1 MLRFVVVVV
10 GGWMLKRK
18 NGRWTEVA
26 QGAGKVGMDKVERER
41 ERRMRG
47 IVCVRRRSKM
57 ERLALFAVLGDG
69 GFGGLSE
76 LVGDDGLGLDVEAA
90 THGVWTPHLCEA
102 KVLASSCHGN
112 VDLLAE

>member
-26 QGAGKVGMDKVERER
+26 QGAGKVGMDKIEKGACGESY
-41 ERRMRG
+41 
-47 IVCVRRRSKM
+47 VCVDGAKWSGW
-57 ERLALFAVLGDG
+57 LFLQWLGDG

-90 THGVWTPHLCEA
+90 SHGVWTPQLCEA
-102 KVLASSCHGN
+102 KVLASRCHGN